1 MSPVNRRGRRRLD
14 PEAPV
19 ERLRGLLE
27 HDAAHPEG
35 NDDHEPVA
43 SEETTV
49 WRPPVRWKVPWA
61 AVLLAVVALGAVGIS
76 WVWPDDQNS
85 GAVEVSASIGPEPSG
100 SASAAVEAGATSPPG
115 DVAAEVADTV
125 FVHVVGEVH
134 RPGVV
139 EIRTNGRVQDA
150 VEAAGGL
157 TDQAVVTHV
166 NLAAPV
172 TDGAQVVIPDTDGDR
187 DLAGSQPATVMP
199 GQTSTA
205 GAVVSPGAEAEAGTG
220 AGTGAAGTP
229 SDPAAGAAASSVN
242 LNTATA
248 AELETLPRV
257 GPVMAQRILDHRDQV
272 GGFRSV
278 EELDDVT
285 GIGPAMLAALTPLVT
300 V

>member
-1 MSPVNRRGRRRLD
+1 MSPVNHRGRRRLD

-19 ERLRGLLE
+19 ERLRGLLAN
-27 HDAAHPEG
+27 DAEDQERHQAPESAEA
-35 NDDHEPVA
+35 DQESTA
-43 SEETTV
+43 WT
-49 WRPPVRWKVPWA
+49 PPVRWKVPWA
-61 AVLLAVVALGAVGIS
+61 AVLLALVALLAVGLSLMWPDQDDSGAAKVSATIGSEPAGSPSPVVA
-76 WVWPDDQNS
+76 S
-85 GAVEVSASIGPEPSG
+85 GATKSPGGPAAG
-100 SASAAVEAGATSPPG
+100 SPE
-115 DVAAEVADTV
+115 TV

-139 EIRTNGRVQDA
+139 EIPGDGRVQDA

-157 TDQAVVTHV
+157 TSQAVVTHV

-172 TDGAQVVIPDTDGDR
+172 ADGAQISIPDADGDR
-187 DLAGSQPATVMP
+187 ELANNPVAVGPSAAPEPASSSSASTAAGS
-199 GQTSTA
+199 S
-205 GAVVSPGAEAEAGTG
+205 GAP
-220 AGTGAAGTP
+220 
-229 SDPAAGAAASSVN
+229 VN

-257 GPVMAQRILDHRDQV
+257 GPVMAQRIIEHRDQV

-285 GIGPAMLAALTPLVT
+285 GIGPAMLSALTPLVT